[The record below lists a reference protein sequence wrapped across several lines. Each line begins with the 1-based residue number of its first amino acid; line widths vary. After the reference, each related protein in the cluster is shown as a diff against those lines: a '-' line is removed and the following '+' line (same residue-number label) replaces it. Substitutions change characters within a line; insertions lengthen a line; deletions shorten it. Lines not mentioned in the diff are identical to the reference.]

1 MSIDQSTPT
10 QRALPVV
17 DEAEARRLAETHNM
31 PPLEVDAALF
41 GESTELAESVLRWID
56 DEESKLTK
64 AHGLIEGRKRYR
76 PVRMLK
82 NYARKYQTGRYRNRD

>member
-1 MSIDQSTPT
+1 MAVEQSTT
-10 QRALPVV
+10 VVV
-17 DEAEARRLAETHNM
+17 DEAEAYRLAEAHNM

-41 GESTELAESVLRWID
+41 GESTELAESVLHWID
-56 DEESKLTK
+56 EEEGKLTK

-82 NYARKYQTGRYRNRD
+82 NYARKHQTGRHRRTAG